1 MTVGNAPKQA
11 SFFERVGSL
20 RTGRH
25 LARFLK
31 GIHRACILAAAV
43 SRGVLLHDRALVR
56 RLESTK
62 KPTKRFRR
70 SHGVGC
76 EMLFVN
82 VVAVDALKR
91 AHIESQ

>member
-1 MTVGNAPKQA
+1 VTVRNAPKQA

-20 RTGRH
+20 RTGQH

-43 SRGVLLHDRALVR
+43 SRGVLLHGHILVW

-62 KPTKRFRR
+62 KPTKRFR
-70 SHGVGC
+70 
-76 EMLFVN
+76 
-82 VVAVDALKR
+82 
-91 AHIESQ
+91 